1 MPRLP
6 RFVSNF
12 SPMSESHFK
21 KLPDPRPPF
30 MILLGLNPPYAA
42 EDVQAAYLD
51 KAKSAHPDRGGSA
64 AEFDTLHQAYE
75 QAKQFLE
82 FRSDRRGWIA
92 RAMDSYLLVEE
103 LVTRLEA
110 LGAEVT
116 TNANEWLKRSFGEF
130 SQLTET
136 ITAIRLANAPA
147 EPLIQEL
154 KANQKLLVGLQTLEL
169 PGCNLTDADVIHL
182 KPLTQ
187 LRQLDLSNT
196 PVSNDA
202 LMVVD
207 WLTALET
214 LVTDGTNISWFAN
227 WRVQRK
233 LAKRRESKPLGPVV

>member
-1 MPRLP
+1 
-6 RFVSNF
+6 
-12 SPMSESHFK
+12 
-21 KLPDPRPPF
+21 